1 VRTPYVVGPPVR
13 MADGFFGRSQQARQF
28 FETMDGQQVQCV
40 SVLGLRRAG
49 KTSFLQYVAHP
60 EMMAAYLQ
68 DPERYVMV
76 YVDMSV
82 CKTPA
87 DFYTRV
93 HRRLASRLVSMNSNG
108 KTIPQPATDVYGIE
122 ALLYEFQA
130 HRVVILMDEFDQLR
144 IASFGQEFMTELRGL
159 SSVWDYELGFVTA
172 SYWDLYRLGNF
183 VGLPITSPFYN
194 IFYPKPIYLSGL
206 SPSELEDL
214 VRIPARRVGVAA
226 DDEDIAFIRRI
237 GGSLPFFVQA
247 TAAVWLPHKIRDQLP
262 DSHEV
267 TQRLAS
273 EMSPYFDQWWRNF
286 SDVERDV
293 LLQVVF
299 EKPIER
305 LPYGEYEVDEA
316 VHRLINYG
324 LISTLGHN
332 LWLDSAVF
340 CRWLREYAGRTAV
353 PARTRAP

>member
-1 VRTPYVVGPPVR
+1 MRTPYIVGPPVR
-13 MADGFFGRSQQARQF
+13 AAGDFFGRSQQAQQF
-28 FETMDGQQVQCV
+28 FESMAGQQVQCV

-60 EMMAAYLQ
+60 EMAAAHLP
-68 DPERYVMV
+68 DPERYVLV
-76 YVDMSV
+76 YIDMSA

-93 HRRLASRLVSMNSNG
+93 HRRLTSRLMSLNSNG
-108 KTIPQPATDVYGIE
+108 QTMPQPATDVYGIE
-122 ALLYEFQA
+122 SLLYEFKDY
-130 HRVVILMDEFDQLR
+130 RVIILMDEFDQLR

-159 SSVWDYELGFVTA
+159 ASVWDYELAFVTA

-183 VGLPITSPFYN
+183 IGLPLTSPFYN
-194 IFYPKPIYLSGL
+194 IFYPQPIYLSGL
-206 SPSELEDL
+206 NASEMEDL
-214 VRIPARRVGVAA
+214 VRTPARRVGIAA

-247 TAAVWLPHKIRDQLP
+247 TAAVWFPHKALERLP
-262 DSHEV
+262 DAHDI
-267 TQRLAS
+267 TQRLVS

-293 LLQVVF
+293 LIQVVF

-316 VHRLINYG
+316 VNHLINYG
-324 LISTLGHN
+324 LISVTGN
-332 LWLDSAVF
+332 NVWPDSAIF
-340 CRWLREYAGRTAV
+340 CHWLREYIGRT
-353 PARTRAP
+353 PASARIRAS